1 MFISSRLSQGLGHE
15 SDADVA
21 KICPRKDKTAASEDL
36 PAAED
41 VPAVEGAASRR
52 LAPSADEPPLSPRS
66 PSSRAWGSPI
76 LVARSTVQDRR
87 SAVGESMEWTEGALM
102 DMTAEEAE
110 EQWLTMTDWTE
121 EREGSDACEL
131 VSEEPPPPEL
141 CRIDRSGG
149 RLMVPPW

>member
-1 MFISSRLSQGLGHE
+1 MFISSRLNQVLGHE

-21 KICPRKDKTAASEDL
+21 KICPRKDRTAASEDV

-52 LAPSADEPPLSPRS
+52 LAPSADEPPLSPC
-66 PSSRAWGSPI
+66 SSWIRLWGSPT

-87 SAVGESMEWTEGALM
+87 SAVGESMEWTEGALI

-110 EQWLTMTDWTE
+110 EQWLTMTDWIDE
-121 EREGSDACEL
+121 CEGIDA
-131 VSEEPPPPEL
+131 
-141 CRIDRSGG
+141 
-149 RLMVPPW
+149 